1 MVMKRGSFIGPII
14 LIFIGA
20 VFLLRNIR
28 PDVPLMD
35 WLETYWPVLLIVWGG
50 VRLIEIGY
58 WHFTSKEMPQ
68 RGVSGGEWVLI
79 LVLVLIGSAVWG
91 TERLVRD
98 HFGPVHIG
106 IDEMFGE
113 SHDYDVPSSN
123 VETDKSP
130 RVIIDMARGNT
141 RVTGVEATG
150 VKVSGRKSV
159 RAIDQASADK
169 ANSQSQLS
177 VQKNGETITITA
189 KTDGTGDAARVS
201 TDLEVSVPKGASLE
215 LHGQYGDFDISDV
228 NGEVSVTS
236 DNAGVRAQNLAGR
249 LRIETRKSDI
259 IRATG
264 IQGDVEVKG
273 HGRDIELEDVQ
284 GQVTINGS
292 YSGETTLRK
301 IAKPVRFESNVTEIR
316 MEKVPGEMTLGL
328 STLTG
333 TNLAGPVFVKT
344 QTKDIRLTD
353 ISESLTI
360 DGQSGDVEVNQTRL
374 PVPRMDVH
382 TRSGDI
388 ELALPASPKCT
399 LNVSTNRGGITN
411 DFEDERLKQVSND
424 RAGKLTGALGGSTEV
439 KIETEHGDV
448 TVRKAVAGAP
458 AAAEAPA
465 AAPTP
470 PAAKAPRAPKAPP
483 KPPEP
488 VTN

>member
-1 MVMKRGSFIGPII
+1 MKRGSFIGPII

-113 SHDYDVPSSN
+113 SHDYAVPPSN
-123 VETDKSP
+123 LETDRAP
-130 RVIIDMARGNT
+130 RVIIDIARGNV
-141 RVTGVEATG
+141 RVTGADFTG
-150 VKVSGRKSV
+150 VKLSGRKNV
-159 RAIDQASADK
+159 RAMDPATADK
-169 ANSQSQLS
+169 ANANSPLS

-189 KTDGTGDAARVS
+189 KTDVAEGSARIS

-215 LHGQYGDFDISDV
+215 LRGQNGDFDISDV
-228 NGEVSVTS
+228 NGEVSVDS
-236 DNAGVRAQNLAGR
+236 DNAGVRAQNLGGA
-249 LRIETRKSDI
+249 LRVETRKSDI
-259 IRATG
+259 IRATAV
-264 IQGDVEVKG
+264 QGDVELKG
-273 HGRDIELEDVQ
+273 RGRDIELEDIH

-292 YSGETTLRK
+292 YSGETTLRNV
-301 IAKPVRFESNVTEIR
+301 AKPVRFESNVTELR
-316 MEKVPGEMTLGL
+316 MEKLPGEVTLGL
-328 STLTG
+328 STLSG
-333 TNLAGPVFVKT
+333 TNLDGPVFVKT

-353 ISESLTI
+353 ISNSLTI
-360 DGQSGDVEVNQTRL
+360 DGQSGDVEVNQTKL
-374 PVPRMDVH
+374 PVPHIDVH

-388 ELALPASPKCT
+388 ELALPAAPRCT
-399 LNVSTNRGGITN
+399 LSASTHHGSITN
-411 DFEDERLKQVSND
+411 DFEDERLKQEGND
-424 RAGKLTGALGGSTEV
+424 RSAKLAGTLGGSTEV
-439 KIETEHGDV
+439 KVATEHGNV
-448 TVRKAVAGAP
+448 TVRKSVEGAAQTAAPPAP
-458 AAAEAPA
+458 APV
-465 AAPTP
+465 P
-470 PAAKAPRAPKAPP
+470 PGKSPKAPKAPKAP
-483 KPPEP
+483 QKLPEP